1 MRHIIKRLL
10 HEERGALTF
19 VPGWETS
26 ITIDGDDFTVHA
38 NVLGMSRSKS
48 SQPKPV
54 FGTPFRHEIPGQ
66 ASGTLSLEGHITV
79 EHIQDLEDAF
89 NSAVSLAY
97 IIQVGTAAGPTDAG
111 TYAGNLVLT
120 ELSIDTDAEGEWEW
134 TASATLDGA
143 PAYTPPTP

>member
-1 MRHIIKRLL
+1 MAI
-10 HEERGALTF
+10 TF
-19 VPGWETS
+19 IPGWETA
-26 ITIDGDDFTVHA
+26 ITIDGDDWTVHA
-38 NVLGMSRSKS
+38 NVLGMTRSKS

-66 ASGTLSLEGHITV
+66 ASGALSLEGHVTV

-89 NSAVSLAY
+89 AAAVPVAY
-97 IIQVGTAAGPTDAG
+97 TIQVGTLSGPSDG
-111 TYAGNLVLT
+111 GSYAGQLVLT

-143 PAYTPPTP
+143 PVYTAPTP